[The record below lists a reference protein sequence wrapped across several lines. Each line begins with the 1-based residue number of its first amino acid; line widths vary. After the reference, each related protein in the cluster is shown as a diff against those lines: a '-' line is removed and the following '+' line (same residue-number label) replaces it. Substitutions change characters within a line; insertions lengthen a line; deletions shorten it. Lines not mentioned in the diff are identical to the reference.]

1 MILSRGI
8 SSSKK
13 ERGKPASKSQEHN
26 FEDYIAQRDYIG
38 ALTILQF
45 KRNIPDYDSWVAYCY
60 FHAGS
65 YEKALE
71 IFKTIKKSTS
81 EVLLNLAC
89 CYFFLGMYQDAEVCT
104 TKADPSPLKTRLQFH
119 LSHKMG
125 DEKRL
130 MEMHKTLEDVVEDQL
145 SLASIHYLRS
155 HYQEAIDIYK
165 KILVHNR
172 EYVALNVY
180 ISLCYY
186 KLDFF
191 DISQEV
197 LNVYLQQYPDS
208 ITAVNLKACNNF
220 KLYTGKT
227 AETDIKALSDQN
239 LTNLNFGYD
248 LIKHNLVVFRGGEG
262 ALQVLPPLLDIIPEA
277 RLNLVIY
284 YLKHDEVKEA
294 YELMK
299 DVEPAVPQEYILKG
313 VVSASMGQGGNREHL
328 KVAQQY
334 FQLVGKSPSE
344 CDTIPGRQCMASYL
358 FLQHQFDQVHLY
370 LNSIKSYFD
379 NDDNF
384 NFNLAQ
390 AQVSLGNYAEAEETF
405 SRIQSEKIKQDY
417 CYISHMCRCLIIN
430 KKPQRAWDLYQ
441 KLDNSAE
448 SFTLLQLIA
457 NDCYKMGEFLHAAK
471 AFDLLERLDQSPEH
485 WEGKR
490 GACCGLFQLV
500 VARKQPKELLAEAVG
515 LLRNSANSQ
524 VETII
529 RGIKTWAK
537 ENRVPV

>member
-1 MILSRGI
+1 MILSR
-8 SSSKK
+8 SSASKK
-13 ERGKPASKSQEHN
+13 PQKPVQKNSEHN
-26 FEDYIAQRDYIG
+26 YLDFVARRDYTG

-45 KRNIPDYDSWVAYCY
+45 QRNIPNLELWIAYCY

-65 YEKALE
+65 YEKALD
-71 IFKTIKKSTS
+71 IYKSVKKASK

-89 CYFFLGMYQDAEVCT
+89 CYFFLGMYQDADKCT
-104 TKADPSPLKTRLQFH
+104 NSAEASPLKSRLQFH
-119 LSHKMG
+119 LAHKMG
-125 DEKRL
+125 EEKRL
-130 MEMHKTLEDVVEDQL
+130 LELHKILEDVVEDQL

-165 KILVHNR
+165 KILVDNR

-180 ISLCYY
+180 IALCYY

-197 LNVYLQQYPDS
+197 LNVYLQQFPDS

-227 AETDIKALSDQN
+227 AEGDIKSLSDQN
-239 LTNLNFGYD
+239 LNTANFGCD
-248 LIKHNLVVFRGGEG
+248 LIKHNLVVFRGGDG
-262 ALQVLPPLLDIIPEA
+262 ALQILPPLLDIIPEA

-294 YELMK
+294 YDLMK
-299 DVEPAVPQEYILKG
+299 DLEPSVPQEYILKG
-313 VVSASMGQGGNREHL
+313 TVSASMGQNGNREHL
-328 KVAQQY
+328 KIAQQY
-334 FQLVGKSPSE
+334 FQLVGNSPSE

-379 NDDNF
+379 NDDSF

-390 AQVSLGNYAEAEETF
+390 SQAALGNFAEAEETF
-405 SRIQSEKIKQDY
+405 NRIQGEKLKEDY
-417 CYISHMCRCLIIN
+417 CFISHMCRCLIIN
-430 KKPQRAWDLYQ
+430 KKPQKAWDLYQ

-471 AFDLLERLDQSPEH
+471 AFDLLERLDQSPEY

-490 GACCGLFQLV
+490 GACCGIFQMI
-500 VARKQPKELLAEAVG
+500 VARKLPRELLAEAVG
-515 LLRNSANSQ
+515 LLRNSANAQ
-524 VETII
+524 AEII
-529 RGIKTWAK
+529 IKGIKTWAK